1 MGIKYNLISG
11 FFAAMAA
18 KVGFN
23 FGDDGTI
30 STLFVPYIKQNSS
43 FLSDDHLVYLKY
55 LLHVIFIVI
64 VIVVNGLMLRFYV
77 KSMHENGAA
86 KATVYN
92 FAVNYLSS
100 IAFGF
105 LFFNELVNQRLL
117 LGVVFILSGTF
128 TISTCKQSTDN
139 QVQYQKVEEKGDKSL
154 DSQDSSVSGRK
165 REKSN

>member
-1 MGIKYNLISG
+1 MSSVTNLIFLLYTLPLPILSPI
-11 FFAAMAA
+11 A

-30 STLFVPYIKQNSS
+30 SSLIIPELKKSTPFVPE
-43 FLSDDHLVYLKY
+43 DYLTYVKY

-100 IAFGF
+100 
-105 LFFNELVNQRLL
+105 VR
-117 LGVVFILSGTF
+117 
-128 TISTCKQSTDN
+128 
-139 QVQYQKVEEKGDKSL
+139 Y
-154 DSQDSSVSGRK
+154 
-165 REKSN
+165 